1 MCKAVINILLSLM
14 NPKKKLLPNIIDLFS
29 ADCMSFC
36 TFLGAFS
43 GLFKFSMCTLRR
55 WRGKDDGLNSII
67 SGAIAGT
74 SLLFDGSG
82 RRK

>member
-1 MCKAVINILLSLM
+1 
-14 NPKKKLLPNIIDLFS
+14 
-29 ADCMSFC
+29 MSFC